1 MKTVEEIIEHLQS
14 ELDEA
19 YEMHDNAQDKQE
31 RLLHLIRAVTI
42 EQLLNEI
49 KNEQAL

>member
-1 MKTVEEIIEHLQS
+1 MKTVSEIIEHLQS
-14 ELDEA
+14 ELAEA
-19 YEMHDNAQDKQE
+19 YEMHDQSQDKQE

-49 KNEQAL
+49 KED